1 MSLAVLSFPYY
12 TSRASLELFTLLVVS
27 TLNIMFFTQP
37 RHQQDPLLE
46 AKNSGHGKINTS
58 SLLLFLTFSLFHLQQ
73 LHPVLPTVR
82 HIQKHKHHPVSSS
95 NNSSSQPHTQTHH
108 EQHSKVRL
116 SFVYVCLKLR
126 GNLPPARHPAT
137 CTLSFTGAMK
147 YKQPIYCSLWC
158 SSKLVGP
165 DLTLLTFSLTS
176 HTANTDNYL
185 PKPNST
191 LSWVGLFFP
200 RKHKTNTV
208 LHLF

>member
-108 EQHSKVRL
+108 EQHSKVPL
-116 SFVYVCLKLR
+116 SFVYV
-126 GNLPPARHPAT
+126 
-137 CTLSFTGAMK
+137 
-147 YKQPIYCSLWC
+147 
-158 SSKLVGP
+158 SKASC
-165 DLTLLTFSLTS
+165 D
-176 HTANTDNYL
+176 
-185 PKPNST
+185 
-191 LSWVGLFFP
+191 
-200 RKHKTNTV
+200 
-208 LHLF
+208 LHLFFHWGNEIQTTNLLLPLVLFQAGRS